1 MRVLA
6 VALLL
11 GTLGCGSIAR
21 RPMELRIEGLSGL
34 AATLVLTL
42 ADGTG
47 DPRCPAVDL
56 DNVQTEEGVQSER
69 WTRDDDTP
77 REIGFDALDLE
88 AIDAIVHTEDDAGT
102 PIQFACRRFTYADL
116 ETPFQTLA
124 LSRVE

>member
-1 MRVLA
+1 MRVFA
-6 VALLL
+6 VALVL
-11 GTLGCGSIAR
+11 GALGCGSIAR

-34 AATLVLTL
+34 AETLVLTL

-47 DPRCPAVDL
+47 DPRCPALDL
-56 DNVQTEEGVQSER
+56 DNVQTVDGVQTAS
-69 WTRDDDTP
+69 WTRGEDMP

-88 AIDAIVHTEDDAGT
+88 AIDAIVHTEDAAGA

-116 ETPFQTLA
+116 ETPFQTLS

>member
-1 MRVLA
+1 MRVFA

-34 AATLVLTL
+34 AQTLVLTL

-56 DNVQTEEGVQSER
+56 DNVQTVDGVESAR
-69 WTRDDDTP
+69 WTRDDDMP

-88 AIDAIVHTEDDAGT
+88 AVDAIVHTEDDAGT
-102 PIQFACRRFTYADL
+102 PIQLACRRFTYADL